1 MENVYKKALEKIE
14 SYEKELGRIKQAVIA
29 LSEGKPIDGFME
41 FDTSSFLE
49 ENDIWRKS
57 YSALAH
63 MMERLMEI
71 QYCTYYSVCEE
82 LEKECE
88 EYREKIRAYTGWG
101 MRIEDTLL
109 IERLIG
115 EFQDIYEYGVRWYK
129 RAAREHTDLR
139 DTVSLLPEKCPWTLE
154 ELMENERYELLDKL
168 PKREAGT

>member
-1 MENVYKKALEKIE
+1 MEDVYKKALEKIE

-29 LSEGKPIDGFME
+29 LSEGKLIDGFME
-41 FDTSSFLE
+41 FDTDSFLE

-63 MMERLMEI
+63 MMDRLMEI
-71 QYCTYYSVCEE
+71 KYCTYYSVRED

-88 EYREKIRAYTGWG
+88 EYREKIRTYTGWR

-115 EFQDIYEYGVRWYK
+115 EFQDIYEYGVQWYQ

-139 DTVSLLPEKCPWTLE
+139 DMVSLLPEYCPWTLE
-154 ELMENERYELLDKL
+154 ELMEKENYELLQKL
-168 PKREAGT
+168 PEREKRT